1 MLTNIEAYI
10 ENLRRALAGSDPA
23 LVQDALSDA
32 EEHLR
37 TALDQVRREQ
47 PELSE
52 AEAVARII
60 GEYGSPGE
68 IADAYRDHETRS
80 VLPLA
85 PAPKVE
91 GKSLA
96 ARFFGVFVDPRAYA
110 ALFYMLFSLITGIIY
125 FTWAVTG
132 LSLSVGFAILI
143 FGLPFFAVFLL
154 SIRGI
159 ALVEGRII
167 EALLGIRMP
176 RRPVFSKKH
185 LGLVARFKALV
196 TDKRSWTPIVYMLL
210 MMPLGTLYFS
220 VFVTLIAFGLSGVA
234 FPVLSFFFDLPLI
247 TTDYFSYYPPDWLIP
262 LFVLV
267 GMLWIILTM
276 HLAKAIGRVHG
287 RFAKALLVSE

>member
-234 FPVLSFFFDLPLI
+234 YPVLSFYFDLPMVS
-247 TTDYFSYYPPDWLIP
+247 TDYFAYYPPDWLIP

-267 GMLWIILTM
+267 GVLWIILTM
-276 HLAKAIGRVHG
+276 HLSKAVGRAHG
-287 RFAKALLVSE
+287 RLAKALLVSE

>member
-1 MLTNIEAYI
+1 MLNSIEAYI
-10 ENLRRALAGSDPA
+10 EDLRGALAGSDPA

-37 TALDQVRREQ
+37 TALDQVRRDE
-47 PELSE
+47 PELAE
-52 AEAVARII
+52 AEALARII
-60 GEYGSPGE
+60 NEYGSPGE
-68 IADAYRDHETRS
+68 IAEAYRNHETRS

-85 PAPKVE
+85 PVPKVE
-91 GKSLA
+91 DKSLA

-110 ALFYMLFSLITGIIY
+110 ALFYMLFSLITGVIY

-159 ALVEGRII
+159 ALVEGRIV

-176 RRPVFSKKH
+176 RRPRSTAKH
-185 LGLVARFKALV
+185 LGLVDRFKALV
-196 TDKRSWTPIVYMLL
+196 TDRRSWTPILYMLL
-210 MMPLGTLYFS
+210 MMPLGTIYFS
-220 VFVTLIAFGLSGVA
+220 VFVTLISFGLSGVA
-234 FPVLSFFFDLPLI
+234 YPILAFYFDLPL
-247 TTDYFSYYPPDWLIP
+247 FNSNFFVFYPPDWLLP
-262 LFVLV
+262 LIVMVGVLWV
-267 GMLWIILTM
+267 ILTM
-276 HLAKAIGRVHG
+276 HLAKAIGRLHG

>member
-60 GEYGSPGE
+60 DEYGSPGE

-220 VFVTLIAFGLSGVA
+220 VFVTLIAFGRSGVA
-234 FPVLSFFFDLPLI
+234 YPVLSFYFDLPMVS
-247 TTDYFSYYPPDWLIP
+247 TDYFAYYPPDWLIP

-267 GMLWIILTM
+267 GVLWIILTM
-276 HLAKAIGRVHG
+276 HLAKAIGRAHG
-287 RFAKALLVSE
+287 RLAKALLVSE

>member
-176 RRPVFSKKH
+176 RRPVSSKKH
-185 LGLVARFKALV
+185 LGLVDRFKALV

>member
-1 MLTNIEAYI
+1 MLNNIEAYI
-10 ENLRRALAGSDPA
+10 ESLRRALAGSDPA

-37 TALDQVRREQ
+37 TAFAQVRRDK

-52 AEAVARII
+52 TEALGRII
-60 GEYGSPGE
+60 EEYGTPDE
-68 IADAYRDHETRS
+68 IAAAYRDNETRS

-85 PAPKVE
+85 PAPKME
-91 GKSLA
+91 DKSLL

-159 ALVEGRII
+159 ALVEGRIV
-167 EALLGIRMP
+167 ETLLGIRMP
-176 RRPVFSKKH
+176 RRPVSTRMH
-185 LGLVARFKALV
+185 LGLWDRFKALL
-196 TDKRSWTPIVYMLL
+196 TDRRSWTPIVYMLL
-210 MMPLGTLYFS
+210 MLPLGTLYFT
-220 VFVTLIAFGLSGVA
+220 VFVTMIAFGLSGVA
-234 FPVLSFFFDLPLI
+234 YPILSYYIDLPM
-247 TTDYFSYYPPDWLIP
+247 FNFNSFAFYPPDWMYPLI
-262 LFVLV
+262 VMV
-267 GMLWIILTM
+267 GVLWIILTM
-276 HLAKAIGRVHG
+276 HLAKAIGMAHG